1 MPVETSIVCV
11 VFEPGAQSRFMET
24 SICVS
29 LVVRDIEACLDMTA
43 CGEKLEKQMT
53 TTDLFNLDKAFSVGR
68 HVRRSFVA
76 GTPLQ
81 TPSFKVHI
89 LFSEAVQPS
98 RRPQGSRPYFGR
110 RQSFPP
116 VLKISVSCPSR
127 TRRSYPPA
135 CTMSGLCL
143 NTCSYPCPHKSTA
156 KGR

>member
-29 LVVRDIEACLDMTA
+29 LVVRDIEACLDMA
-43 CGEKLEKQMT
+43 AWREVGKQMT
-53 TTDLFNLDKAFSVGR
+53 TTDLLNLDKAFSVGC

-89 LFSEAVQPS
+89 LVSEAIQPS
-98 RRPQGSRPYFGR
+98 RRPQRSRPYLGR
-110 RQSFPP
+110 RQSLPP

-127 TRRSYPPA
+127 TRRSYPA
-135 CTMSGLCL
+135 ARTMSRLCL
-143 NTCSYPCPHKSTA
+143 NTCSYPCPYTSTA